1 MVGSRN
7 SQQRVADFNR
17 GFIPVF
23 WVRLDFIKPDPA
35 YPEK

>member
-7 SQQRVADFNR
+7 SQQRAADFNR
-17 GFIPVF
+17 GFISVL
-23 WVRLDFIKPDPA
+23 WVKLGSIKPDPA

>member
-23 WVRLDFIKPDPA
+23 RVKLDLIKLDPA